1 MARVY
6 NGMPA
11 GDLGTLDWRVA
22 GAGEAGTGE
31 AGSGVE
37 MARLPDGQIAVRN
50 SADPQGPALIYTRA
64 EIEALIGGAQDGDFD
79 ALLA

>member
-1 MARVY
+1 MAEGVY

-11 GDLGTLDWRVA
+11 GELPDLQWRLA
-22 GAGEAGTGE
+22 GATGDNGEG
-31 AGSGVE
+31 GVE

-50 SADPQGPALIYTRA
+50 ATDPDGPALIYTRA